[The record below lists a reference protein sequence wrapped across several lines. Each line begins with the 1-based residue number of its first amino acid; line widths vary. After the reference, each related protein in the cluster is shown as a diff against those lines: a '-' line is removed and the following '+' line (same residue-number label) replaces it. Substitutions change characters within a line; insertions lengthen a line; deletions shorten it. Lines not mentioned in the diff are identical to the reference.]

1 MLGVESHRLPD
12 TGGRIKALPIVF
24 FETRSGWS
32 SNMRNLVAGLVLIM
46 SLPMVCMAEEA
57 DTKSEAFTI
66 CLRAT
71 QRFDQQ
77 ETANGTG
84 KTALAP
90 LSASCKSELKPASYW
105 QCMDR
110 EAIAK
115 VDFNVAHTHCA
126 I

>member
-1 MLGVESHRLPD
+1 
-12 TGGRIKALPIVF
+12 
-24 FETRSGWS
+24 
-32 SNMRNLVAGLVLIM
+32 MRNLVAGLVLIM

-66 CLRAT
+66 CLRTT

-77 ETANGTG
+77 EAANGTG

-110 EAIAK
+110 GAIAK